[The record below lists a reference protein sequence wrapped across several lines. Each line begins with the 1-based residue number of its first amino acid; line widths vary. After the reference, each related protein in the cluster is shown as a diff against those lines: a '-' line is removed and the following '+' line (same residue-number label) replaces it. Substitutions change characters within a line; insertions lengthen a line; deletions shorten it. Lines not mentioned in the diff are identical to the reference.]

1 MTSLRRASIED
12 IPSIVKMLE
21 AYSQTINITCAANVF
36 SVQKVSKLV
45 HLAIIQGYAWVTEKD
60 GKTVG
65 SLIAREQVNVF
76 TDSLIE
82 TQLVG
87 LYVYPEFRNGMS
99 GGRLLKAY
107 DKECENR
114 GIKVSW
120 ISAQATASLNHKSLN
135 RLGYKL
141 SEQSFIK
148 ER

>member
-1 MTSLRRASIED
+1 MTSVRRASIED

-21 AYSQTINITCAANVF
+21 AYSQTINIKCAATSF

-45 HLAIIQGYAWVTEKD
+45 HLSILQGYAWVTD
-60 GKTVG
+60 NNGKTG
-65 SLIAREQVNVF
+65 GFLIAREQINVF
-76 TDSLIE
+76 TASLIE

-87 LYVYPEFRNGMS
+87 LYVYPEFRNGTS

-114 GIKVSW
+114 GVKLSW
-120 ISAQATASLNHKSLN
+120 IGTQVTTELTHNSLK
-135 RLGYKL
+135 RLGYIL
-141 SEQSFIK
+141 SEQSFKK